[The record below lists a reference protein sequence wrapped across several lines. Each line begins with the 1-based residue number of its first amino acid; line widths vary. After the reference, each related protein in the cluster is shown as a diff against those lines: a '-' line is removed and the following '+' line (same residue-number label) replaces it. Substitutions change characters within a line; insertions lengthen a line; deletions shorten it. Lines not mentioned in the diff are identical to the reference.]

1 MLRPVVQAVVVKG
14 VAGNGTVPVK
24 AQGRRSLGLRGLDV
38 DLKSAYHAN
47 AAKGSLLGHGI
58 DGRLVGR
65 VGQYVKAVAKV
76 KLGPVAVAD
85 RTLSMVCRTLP
96 RAVVLHSAINV
107 VGQLVVN
114 TNVVELSQGKVFGK
128 APALA
133 AVVANVESA
142 VVAFD
147 EVVGRLAR
155 KPKRMVVGV
164 DVAVGRHRLPAAA
177 AVV

>member
-14 VAGNGTVPVK
+14 VAGNGAVPVE

-76 KLGPVAVAD
+76 ELGPVAVAD
-85 RTLSMVCRTLP
+85 
-96 RAVVLHSAINV
+96 
-107 VGQLVVN
+107 
-114 TNVVELSQGKVFGK
+114 
-128 APALA
+128 
-133 AVVANVESA
+133 
-142 VVAFD
+142 
-147 EVVGRLAR
+147 
-155 KPKRMVVGV
+155 
-164 DVAVGRHRLPAAA
+164 
-177 AVV
+177 